1 MMTRWILGCVSALV
15 FGCSSTEKTNEPTDS
30 GAADEVAAD
39 TGEAVDSAPVDTAA
53 EVAVDLKAPTITTLM
68 KMSGALH
75 VVWKNNQACD
85 SVVGERKSDTED
97 YKVLFTVPGTVNN
110 KMDGTATVDTTYT
123 YRARCKVG
131 ANFSPYSAEVSA
143 NPVK

>member
-1 MMTRWILGCVSALV
+1 MNRRWIVAWALV
-15 FGCSSTEKTNEPTDS
+15 FGCSSTEKASEP
-30 GAADEVAAD
+30 AD
-39 TGEAVDSAPVDTAA
+39 TGTAFDAPADTELVDVAEDAA
-53 EVAVDLKAPTITTLM
+53 EVTVDLKPPTITTLM
-68 KMSGALH
+68 KMTGALH
-75 VVWKNNQACD
+75 VVWKNNQTCD
-85 SVVGERKSDTED
+85 SVVGERKSETED

-131 ANFSPYSAEVSA
+131 ANYSPYSAEMSA

>member
-1 MMTRWILGCVSALV
+1 MVCVLV
-15 FGCSSTEKTNEPTDS
+15 FGCSSTEKAGEPSDS
-30 GAADEVAAD
+30 GTASDAPAD
-39 TGEAVDSAPVDTAA
+39 TELADAAEDAA
-53 EVAVDLKAPTITTLM
+53 EVTVDLKAPTITTLM

-75 VVWKNNQACD
+75 VVWKNNQTCD

-131 ANFSPYSAEVSA
+131 ANFSPYSAEMSA